1 MKFSSESHARQGW
14 RGAISKLAAA
24 GLAASALTL
33 IAISP
38 SQAASPLELGAADH
52 FAIFGNGFSNTG
64 ASSVT
69 GDLGISPVLSFSD
82 SGTLNLTGDYHFG
95 DAAAIKAKSAIVTA
109 FAAISSTASTANVTA
124 DLGSQTLVPGVYKA
138 ITGLS
143 LNGTLTLD
151 AQNNPNSV
159 FIFQTPGTLST
170 AANSH
175 INFIN
180 GGNTRNLFWQVGSTA
195 TLGSTSDFK
204 GTILAGSNI
213 VAATGATI
221 SGRLFS
227 TGGSVALNANTVSRM
242 NVVTPT
248 TLFVVPDMKTVAY
261 GTQKVSFTA
270 KYERVNNVATSAV
283 DPGRDNHGFIA
294 PVCVSTPAYSVTQ
307 VPGVYPITCTGGNGG
322 SLYLL
327 NTSDTAQL
335 TIAKVA
341 TSVKIN
347 LNAKNFLPGSTLA
360 ITSSVVAQNSVA
372 VCTGVTTYGLDRNP
386 LTGVVGS
393 YPLTASTV
401 TTGWKVGN
409 YVLSASYVGD
419 ANCVA
424 SVGTAKVIVGAAP
437 VSFTSIQGEGKY
449 ILSGARAQFAFQIKN
464 IVNASATA
472 TPINGQVTWMQNKA
486 WKFQGSLNAYS
497 ITNGVSQVSGIGNLY
512 MWNKAYRHDGKW
524 VLATTNP
531 ALVTFKFTTSAANS
545 NSNSDGE
552 NSDNSHA
559 KVISFAIGFTGQ
571 PVVGVTALPTL
582 GALVDVGNNK
592 KHD

>member
-38 SQAASPLELGAADH
+38 SQAASPLELGAAEH

-69 GDLGISPVLSFSD
+69 GDLGISPVLSFSN
-82 SGTLNLTGDYHFG
+82 SGTLNLTGDYHFA
-95 DAAAIKAKSAIVTA
+95 DAAAISAKSAIVTA
-109 FAAISSTASTANVTA
+109 IAAVSSTASTATVTA

-180 GGNTRNLFWQVGSTA
+180 GGNTRNVFWQVGSTA

-227 TGGSVALNANTVSRM
+227 NVGSVALNANTVSRM
-242 NVVTPT
+242 NVVTPI
-248 TLFVVPDMKTVAY
+248 TLFVVPDAKTVAY

-270 KYERVNNVATSAV
+270 KYERVNNVATTAV
-283 DPGRDNHGFIA
+283 DPARDNHGFIA

-307 VPGVYPITCTGGNGG
+307 IPGLYPITCTGGNGG
-322 SLYLL
+322 ALYLL
-327 NTSDTAQL
+327 NTTATAQL

-360 ITSSVVAQNSVA
+360 ITSSVVALNSVA
-372 VCTGVTTYGLDRNP
+372 VCTGVTTYTLERNP
-386 LTGVVGS
+386 LTGVVGAF
-393 YPLTASTV
+393 PLTASTV
-401 TTGWKVGN
+401 TTGWMVGN

-437 VSFTSIQGEGKY
+437 APFTSIQGEGKY
-449 ILSGARAQFAFQIKN
+449 QLSGVRTQFAFQIKN
-464 IVNASATA
+464 IVSASATA
-472 TPINGQVTWMQNKA
+472 SPINGQVTWMQKKA
-486 WKFQGSLNAYS
+486 WKFQGTLNAYS
-497 ITNGVSQVSGIGNLY
+497 ITDGISQVSGTGSLY
-512 MWNKAYRHDGKW
+512 MWSKVNNYDGKW
-524 VLATTNP
+524 VLATANP
-531 ALVTFKFTTSAANS
+531 ALVTFKFTTAPANS
-545 NSNSDGE
+545 NSDNE

-559 KVISFAIGFTGQ
+559 KVTSFAIGFTGQ
-571 PVVGVTALPTL
+571 PVVGVTGLPTL
-582 GALVDVGNNK
+582 GGLVKVGNNK
-592 KHD
+592 